1 MARILVVDDDR
12 SLLRALEIAL
22 GARGH
27 EVVTAR
33 TAADGIAQVSLTS
46 PDVVVL
52 DLGLPDMD
60 GVEVVRRVRT
70 WTQVPVIVLS
80 AAASEATKVTALDA
94 GADDYVTKPFGMA
107 ELEARLRVALRRHA
121 EFETDAPTT
130 IVVGNLEVDL
140 VHHMARL
147 GNKDLE
153 LTGREFDL
161 LAYLAR
167 HAGKVCTHQMILRD
181 VWGSAYGAE
190 AHYLRVYAHRLRRK
204 LGAAGEMLRTQP
216 GIGYQLVEVSAW
228 SLASDSLPSDSL
240 PSDATA
246 TPIPGLKPGDGENR

>member
-12 SLLRALEIAL
+12 ALLRALEIAL
-22 GARGH
+22 TARGN
-27 EVVTAR
+27 EVVLAR

-46 PDVVVL
+46 PDVVIL

-60 GVEVVRRVRT
+60 GVDVVRRVRQ
-70 WTQVPVIVLS
+70 WTKVPVIVLS
-80 AAASEATKVTALDA
+80 AAASEARKVTALDA

-107 ELEARLRVALRRHA
+107 ELEARLRVALRHA
-121 EFETDAPTT
+121 DGDHESPRT
-130 IVVGNLEVDL
+130 IDVGKLEIDL

-147 GNKDLE
+147 EGKDLE

-204 LGAAGEMLRTQP
+204 LGPAGDMLRTQP
-216 GIGYQLVEVSAW
+216 GIGYQLVD
-228 SLASDSLPSDSL
+228 DS
-240 PSDATA
+240 
-246 TPIPGLKPGDGENR
+246 I